1 MANQSNPSSLEW
13 VANMD
18 VNVEPTRGRKS
29 TIIGT
34 IGTYNDNIR
43 FIHQ

>member
-1 MANQSNPSSLEW
+1 MSYQSNPSSLEW

-34 IGTYNDNIR
+34 IGTYNNNIP